1 MASRAGG
8 GVDKQ
13 LETTIKAAIEAAVS
27 KALTQHSN
35 SGSEDS
41 DSLKDFQLPNRSS
54 SKLVGKKRAAFK

>member
-27 KALTQHSN
+27 KALTTQHSN

-41 DSLKDFQLPNRSS
+41 DSLKSCL
-54 SKLVGKKRAAFK
+54 